1 VDQRPADD
9 ALPIDKLAEAGAS
22 GVRWVSLARVAIEL
36 TALGS
41 MVVLA
46 RLVPPAEFG
55 KYAVVVIFLEL
66 SLAVPTE
73 GIGSAIVQRRSL
85 TREHD
90 EAGVLLSLLVSAAL
104 CVLTLLLTITVI
116 PDLFGESTAALVQM
130 ATPVFLLSG
139 VATVPW
145 AILKRRLAFRRLGLV
160 QLAATLVRTVAA
172 ITLALAGLDG
182 AALVLGE
189 VAGWVV
195 TATLLVMSAGLA
207 FPRWRPRAIRDI
219 TGFGLPAATAGVFWT
234 AFRSGDYAV
243 IGARLGTLESGLY
256 WRAYQVAV
264 EYPRK
269 VTNIMA
275 QVAFPLLS
283 RTDSSADFLE
293 IRRRMTRLV
302 ALVLVPPLA
311 ALALFAPI
319 AIPWIFGP
327 AWTAAV
333 VPAQILVV
341 GGLATVLLDAMGPVI
356 MAAGRPRAILKF
368 GVAHSVVY
376 LGAVVFVTPFGIT
389 AVSIAAGVVHGA
401 FVFVAYA
408 WLLGMLVDNPMRCLW
423 DDTAAA
429 LVSCCPFVAVAAA
442 GAWGVEQS
450 GAPAPLAMLAASG
463 LGTGAYLLT
472 VRVCFAEAFRDL
484 QALIR
489 RLAPGLRLPRVGGRL
504 SPAGARPS
512 A

>member
-1 VDQRPADD
+1 
-9 ALPIDKLAEAGAS
+9 
-22 GVRWVSLARVAIEL
+22 
-36 TALGS
+36 
-41 MVVLA
+41 
-46 RLVPPAEFG
+46 
-55 KYAVVVIFLEL
+55 
-66 SLAVPTE
+66 
-73 GIGSAIVQRRSL
+73 
-85 TREHD
+85 
-90 EAGVLLSLLVSAAL
+90 
-104 CVLTLLLTITVI
+104 
-116 PDLFGESTAALVQM
+116 
-130 ATPVFLLSG
+130 
-139 VATVPW
+139 
-145 AILKRRLAFRRLGLV
+145 V
-160 QLAATLVRTVAA
+160 QLASTFVRTGAA
-172 ITLALAGLDG
+172 LALAIAGLDA

-189 VAGWVV
+189 LAGWLVG
-195 TATLLVMSAGLA
+195 ATLLLMSVQLA
-207 FPRWRPRAIRDI
+207 LPRWRPQAIRDI

-234 AFRSGDYAV
+234 GFRSGDYAV

-269 VTNIMA
+269 VTNVMA
-275 QVAFPLLS
+275 QVAFPMLS
-283 RTDSSADFLE
+283 RASNNADFLE
-293 IRRRMTRLV
+293 IRRRMTRL
-302 ALVLVPPLA
+302 LMLILVPPLA
-311 ALALFAPI
+311 GLAVFAPI
-319 AIPWIFGP
+319 AIPWIFGS

-333 VPAQILVV
+333 IPAQILVA
-341 GGLATVLLDAMGPVI
+341 GGLASVLIDAIGPVI

-368 GVAHSVVY
+368 GIAHSVVY
-376 LGAVVFVTPFGIT
+376 LGAVVLVTPFGIT

-442 GAWGVEQS
+442 GAWGFEQS

-472 VRVCFAEAFRDL
+472 IRVCFAEAFRDL
-484 QALIR
+484 RALIR